1 MAFIAFVDKINRA
14 LAILVTTMMMAMLV
28 IIFSAVAT
36 RFILNFSPSWAE
48 EAARYLMIWVCFL
61 GAPLAVGVGGHV
73 GVQMFMSRLP
83 LGPRKAIRLLTCAA
97 IEIFLAVVVVKAF
110 VLVQMISTQESA
122 ALRIPIYYVY
132 LAVPIGCILLGVE
145 FLCVMLKGTEGG
157 DYSAFQ
163 AGGSLGGID

>member
-1 MAFIAFVDKINRA
+1 M
-14 LAILVTTMMMAMLV
+14 
-28 IIFSAVAT
+28 
-36 RFILNFSPSWAE
+36 
-48 EAARYLMIWVCFL
+48 CFL

-73 GVQMFMSRLP
+73 GVQMFMTRLP

-110 VLVQMISTQESA
+110 VLVQMISMQESA